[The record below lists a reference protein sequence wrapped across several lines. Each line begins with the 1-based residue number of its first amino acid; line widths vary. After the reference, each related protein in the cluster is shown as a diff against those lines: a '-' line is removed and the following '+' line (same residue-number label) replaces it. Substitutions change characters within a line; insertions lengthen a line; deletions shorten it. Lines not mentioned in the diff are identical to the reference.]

1 MWDELALSL
10 VVRQWKKAAAKGIIL
25 FLSKLCFTVNQ
36 YDSAT
41 WVLHSAEIIVQL
53 IIKTSKDTIDDLLM
67 EFH

>member
-1 MWDELALSL
+1 MALSL
-10 VVRQWKKAAAKGIIL
+10 VVRQWKKAAAMGIIL

-41 WVLHSAEIIVQL
+41 WVLHSAEIVQL

>member
-36 YDSAT
+36 YDSTT

>member
-36 YDSAT
+36 YNSTT
-41 WVLHSAEIIVQL
+41 WVLPSAEIIVQL
-53 IIKTSKDTIDDLLM
+53 IVKTSKDTIDDLLM
-67 EFH
+67 AFH